1 MANDREVLKE
11 VWEGKIPAKFIV
23 DSEDIEAD
31 VFFVLLP
38 RVSYL
43 SLTIEKIKKHFQ
55 RYIEKEDEIWFSY
68 NSIPLKFHIPIG
80 EFPTNIKLELHK
92 PKSLTVLGVL
102 YDLIVSENILPWQ
115 VNVHF
120 NKFPEEYLFKFP
132 NK

>member
-1 MANDREVLKE
+1 MANDREILKE
-11 VWEGKIPAKFIV
+11 VWEGKVPAKFIV

-31 VFFVLLP
+31 AFFVLLP

-80 EFPTNIKLELHK
+80 EIRIINLKDEY
-92 PKSLTVLGVL
+92 KSLCIDDCFRCTL
-102 YDLIVSENILPWQ
+102 
-115 VNVHF
+115 
-120 NKFPEEYLFKFP
+120 
-132 NK
+132 